1 LTYAVFKPFPV
12 APAMGVAMT
21 TRQKR
26 RFQFGVRGIVRY
38 CRGNSGRRL
47 VKSLADK
54 RRVEFRLEPD
64 GIRVRSHQAHV
75 AIFSG
80 ELVRERDG
88 FFGNS
93 QSWVVKP

>member
-1 LTYAVFKPFPV
+1 
-12 APAMGVAMT
+12 MGVAMT
-21 TRQKR
+21 RQKR
-26 RFQFGVRGIVRY
+26 RHRVGARGIIKY
-38 CRGNSGRRL
+38 CRSNNGRL

-54 RRVEFRLEPD
+54 RRVEFWLEPD

>member
-1 LTYAVFKPFPV
+1 
-12 APAMGVAMT
+12 MGVAMT

-26 RFQFGVRGIVRY
+26 RHRIGARGIIKY
-38 CRGNSGRRL
+38 CRSNNGRL

-64 GIRVRSHQAHV
+64 GIRVRPHQAHV

-88 FFGNS
+88 FFGVN
-93 QSWVVKP
+93 QTWRAKP